1 MNNDYSY
8 GVEIM
13 DNNQVEKIIRNVNA
27 NFSIE
32 GMLLTNDDKNRMRDC
47 LTGKTTVED
56 TIKKLL
62 DKHTVKRV

>member
-27 NFSIE
+27 NFSI
-32 GMLLTNDDKNRMRDC
+32 N
-47 LTGKTTVED
+47 
-56 TIKKLL
+56 
-62 DKHTVKRV
+62 